1 MKYFNTLAKVLVMV
15 SSLVAFALPSSA
27 VTTKLVTFKAEVWAD
42 NWFALY
48 INGKKVGED
57 SVSIKTERSFNS
69 ETLTFTASYPLTI
82 GVIAKDYVENS
93 SGLEY
98 IGKPKQQIG
107 DAGIGIQISEVASKR
122 VVAYSSTTWKVLV
135 IDKAPLNEACVT
147 SKDPL
152 AECKHAHIAIPKN
165 WASSAFKDSTWS
177 AASRFTA
184 EEVGVKDGYFDISW
198 TSKMQLIWSAD
209 LRLDNTILL
218 RKTIKK

>member
-1 MKYFNTLAKVLVMV
+1 MKHFNRLVKVFMLAL
-15 SSLVAFALPSSA
+15 SLVALALPSSA
-27 VTTKLVTFKAEVWAD
+27 AATKEITFKAEVWAD

-69 ETLTFTASYPLTI
+69 ETLIFKASYPLTI
-82 GVIAKDYVENS
+82 GIVAKDYVENN

-98 IGKPKQQIG
+98 IGKPNQQIG
-107 DAGIGIQISEVASKR
+107 DAGIAIQISEVASKR
-122 VVAYSSTTWKVLV
+122 IVTYSSTTWKVLV

-147 SKDPL
+147 SRDPL
-152 AECKHAHIAIPKN
+152 NECEHANIPIPTK
-165 WASSAFKDSTWS
+165 WASSAFKDLTWS

-184 EEVGVKDGYFDISW
+184 EQVGVKQGYFDISW
-198 TSKMQLIWSAD
+198 TPKMQLIWSAD

-218 RKTIKK
+218 RKIIKK